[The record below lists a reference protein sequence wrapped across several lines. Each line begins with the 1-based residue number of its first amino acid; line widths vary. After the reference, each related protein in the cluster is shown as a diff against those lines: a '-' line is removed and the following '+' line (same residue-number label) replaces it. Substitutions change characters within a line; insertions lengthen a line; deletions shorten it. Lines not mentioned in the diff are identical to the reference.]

1 MKNIYKIFFCVFLAW
16 TLVGVLSKVPF
27 LLMYGSLLNDA
38 DAAERVAMM
47 WHGLRLD
54 IAIAGYLTLLPGLML
69 LVRLWYKGKGLRYV
83 WNGYFIVTALLYSLA
98 IISNLG
104 LYGYWGFPLDSTPL
118 MYLRTSP
125 ADAMASMTTWQL
137 ICAPVA
143 VILLA
148 AFIYY
153 VFHKISKPE
162 SCNNRS
168 VYRTPNSSLYT
179 QRRFTCKVFFNSLIL
194 LVLTALLILPI
205 RGGVGTGTNHTGS
218 VYFSTN
224 IRLNHAAV
232 NPVFSF
238 IESALHKEEIGTKYR
253 FMKDE
258 EATALFKGMIA
269 TGNDSC
275 VVIGK
280 ANVVLICLESFSD
293 TVMHVPGVTP
303 NLNKLAAEGLH
314 FKNFYANS
322 FRTDRALVSIH
333 SALPAQPTMSVMD
346 MPRKSTSLPSIAG
359 TLAKHGYSTTFYYG
373 GDINYSNMKSYF
385 MGTGFQ
391 SVVSDVDFPK
401 KQHTGKWGVADG
413 PVYDR
418 MLADIKADKS
428 GKPFFCS
435 VMTESS
441 HEPFDVPDYNRIK
454 TSPELNAFAYAD
466 DCLGRFIAELKKVPC
481 WKNTIVV
488 IVPDHLGAYP
498 ANADNY
504 NLWRFKIPFV
514 IMGGAIEGKGLPRS
528 HETIGS
534 QIDIAATLL
543 GLLGLDYSSF
553 TYSKNLLNPVEP
565 HFAFFTFPDAMG
577 LVDDN
582 GYVLYD
588 NTSNKVHTAK
598 GNDTDNLLLHAK
610 AYLQKLYDDIENID
624 KR

>member
-1 MKNIYKIFFCVFLAW
+1 MKNIYKIFFCTFIVW

-27 LLMYGSLLNDA
+27 LLMYSSQIGDA
-38 DAAERVAMM
+38 GIGDYLSVI

-54 IAIAGYLTLLPGLML
+54 IAIAGYLTLLPGLL
-69 LVRLWYKGKGLRYV
+69 LMVSLWYRGKVLRYL
-83 WNGYFIVTALLYSLA
+83 WHGYFAVTTLLYSLA
-98 IISNLG
+98 IVSNLG
-104 LYGYWGFPLDSTPL
+104 LYGYWGFPLDNTPL
-118 MYLRTSP
+118 LYVKTSP
-125 ADAMASMTTWQL
+125 ADALASMTTWQL
-137 ICAPVA
+137 IMAPLA
-143 VILLA
+143 IILLA
-148 AFIYY
+148 AVIFYAFY
-153 VFHKISKPE
+153 RMSRSLFHTRRPST
-162 SCNNRS
+162 CF
-168 VYRTPNSSLYT
+168 SL
-179 QRRFTCKVFFNSLIL
+179 FTFHFSLLI
-194 LVLTALLILPI
+194 LTALLILPI

-218 VYFSTN
+218 VYFSSN
-224 IRLNHAAV
+224 IKLNHAAV

-258 EATALFKGMIA
+258 EAMALFKGLIA

-303 NLNKLAAEGLH
+303 NLNRLAAEGLH

-391 SVVSDVDFPK
+391 RVVSDVDFPK

-413 PVYDR
+413 PVYNR

-441 HEPFDVPDYNRIK
+441 HEPFDVPNYNRIK
-454 TSPELNAFAYAD
+454 SSSVLNAFAYAD
-466 DCLGRFIAELKKVPC
+466 ECLGRFIAELKKLPC
-481 WKNTIVV
+481 WSNTVV
-488 IVPDHLGAYP
+488 MIVPDHIGAYP
-498 ANADNY
+498 EMIDNY
-504 NLWRFKIPFV
+504 ALWRYKIPFIV
-514 IMGGAIEGKGLPRS
+514 TGGAIDN
-528 HETIGS
+528 TIIEKSTDVVGA
-534 QIDIAATLL
+534 QTDIAATLL
-543 GLLGLDYSSF
+543 GMLGMDHSEF
-553 TYSKNLLNPVEP
+553 TYSKNLFDPAAP

-577 LVDDN
+577 LVEDN
-582 GYVLYD
+582 AYVVYD
-588 NTSNKVHTAK
+588 NTLAKIHSASGIGTNKLVEKAQ
-598 GNDTDNLLLHAK
+598 